1 MDGTA
6 NSFQL
11 TQPQTSDSLK
21 GRVALIVNALSWIG
35 EATALALSKA
45 GVQIGIV
52 AQSRERLK
60 LLARRIE
67 THGGQVLVLVADI
80 SIEAEMLSAIDE
92 LRFNFGRLDILINNG
107 AMLDSNQLEVA
118 DTQTWQRIIENN
130 LLGQMYAIQAAT
142 RVMKLQ
148 QSGHVV
154 NVSLMAECA
163 TAPDM
168 GAIAATK
175 SGTIAFLEELRQQVS
190 QYGIRV
196 TVVKLGPV
204 TTELLNNIVDPT
216 RCKWDRQWF
225 NSRTVL
231 QPEDITPSILYA
243 LIQPAHI
250 NVNEILIQ
258 SIDRVSS
265 M

>member
-52 AQSRERLK
+52 AQSRERLM

-107 AMLDSNQLEVA
+107 AMLDFNQLEVA

-130 LLGQMYAIQAAT
+130 LLGTTRCNTKHPQQNQFRYAGT
-142 RVMKLQ
+142 Q
-148 QSGHVV
+148 Q
-154 NVSLMAECA
+154 
-163 TAPDM
+163 
-168 GAIAATK
+168 
-175 SGTIAFLEELRQQVS
+175 
-190 QYGIRV
+190 
-196 TVVKLGPV
+196 LGKNNCDDI
-204 TTELLNNIVDPT
+204 TEL
-216 RCKWDRQWF
+216 
-225 NSRTVL
+225 
-231 QPEDITPSILYA
+231 
-243 LIQPAHI
+243 
-250 NVNEILIQ
+250 
-258 SIDRVSS
+258 
-265 M
+265 